1 MLFLMT
7 KKLSDIEYNR
17 IAHKLQLMKYI
28 HGPEWVQATLRR
40 HKDIMIALQDYEK
53 CYIIDL
59 ESDLIKS
66 E

>member
-1 MLFLMT
+1 MKAILN
-7 KKLSDIEYNR
+7 DIQYNR

-28 HGPEWVQATLRR
+28 HGPVWVQATLRC
-40 HKDIMIALQDYEK
+40 HKDILLALQEYERR
-53 CYIIDL
+53 YIIDL